1 MKTLIFG
8 TSNPNKIQ
16 EINKLIP
23 SSISVKSMQ
32 EMGVDEELPEDQDT
46 IAGNAMQKVRHLYS
60 LVQQNCFAEDTGLIV
75 NALDGAPGV
84 YSARFSGPD
93 STSEKNI
100 NKLLRQLKG
109 EVDRKAHFLT
119 VIALHWEGGYYTFE
133 GIVEGSI
140 SEQICGDGGFGYD
153 PVFIPA
159 GYEKSFGELPMHVKN
174 QISHRSRAVSK
185 LVNFLKRNS

>member
-8 TSNPNKIQ
+8 TSNPNKIK
-16 EINKLIP
+16 EINKLMP

-32 EMGVDEELPEDQDT
+32 EMGIDEELPEDQDT
-46 IAGNAMQKVRHLYS
+46 IAGNALQKVRHLYS

-75 NALDGAPGV
+75 NALGGAPGV

-100 NKLLRQLKG
+100 DKLLRQLKD
-109 EVDRKAHFLT
+109 EEDRKAHFLT
-119 VIALHWEGGYYTFE
+119 VIALHWEGAYYTFE
-133 GIVEGSI
+133 GIVEGNI
-140 SEQICGDGGFGYD
+140 SREIQGDGGFGYD
-153 PVFIPA
+153 PVFIPS

-185 LVNFLKRNS
+185 LVDFIKRHN